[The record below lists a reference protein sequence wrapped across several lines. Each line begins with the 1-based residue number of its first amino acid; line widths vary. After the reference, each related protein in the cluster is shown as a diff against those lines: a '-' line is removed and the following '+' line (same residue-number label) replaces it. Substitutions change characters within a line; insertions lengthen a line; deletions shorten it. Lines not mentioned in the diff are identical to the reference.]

1 MIASSVSRQRY
12 REYTQFLRE
21 SADRLNMSIAPSRLQ
36 GLREQVSAERNK
48 FLAWQ
53 VVWMLIAV
61 VSGAPLLMLIAAQS
75 GLPLPGPLDARA
87 TTFDELLSSGS
98 GGAMFTAVVSGI
110 MFCLATAVAYA
121 PVIAYSGALADLE
134 HAHRALKQ
142 VEKL

>member
-36 GLREQVSAERNK
+36 ALREQVSAERNK

-53 VVWMLIAV
+53 AVWMLIAV
-61 VSGAPLLMLIAAQS
+61 VSGAPLLMLIAAQA
-75 GLPLPGPLDARA
+75 GLPLPGPLDTRA
-87 TTFDELLSSGS
+87 ETFLDQVSN
-98 GGAMFTAVVSGI
+98 GGAPLFTAVVSGI

-134 HAHRALKQ
+134 QAHRALKQ

>member
-36 GLREQVSAERNK
+36 ALREQVSAERSK
-48 FLAWQ
+48 FLSWQ

-61 VSGAPLLMLIAAQS
+61 VSGAPLLMLIAAHA
-75 GLPLPGPLDARA
+75 GLPLPGPLDFRA
-87 TTFDELLSSGS
+87 DTSLVQVS
-98 GGAMFTAVVSGI
+98 GGGAVVSGI
-110 MFCLATAVAYA
+110 MFSLATAVAYA

-134 HAHRALKQ
+134 QAHRALKQ

>member
-36 GLREQVSAERNK
+36 ALREQVSAERNK

-61 VSGAPLLMLIAAQS
+61 VSGAPLLMLIAAQA

-87 TTFDELLSSGS
+87 DDFLDQVSD
-98 GGAMFTAVVSGI
+98 GGAARFTAVVSGI
-110 MFCLATAVAYA
+110 MFWLATAVAYA

-134 HAHRALKQ
+134 QAHRALKQ